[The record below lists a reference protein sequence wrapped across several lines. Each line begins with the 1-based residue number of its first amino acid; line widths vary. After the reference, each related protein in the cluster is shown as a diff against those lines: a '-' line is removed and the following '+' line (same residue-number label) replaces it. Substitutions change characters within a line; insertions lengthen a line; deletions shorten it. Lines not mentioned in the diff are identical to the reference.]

1 MSSQGSERRRNMNF
15 DKDTKILIVGLG
27 LIGGSYAQGL
37 SEAGFEVGAIDRKQT
52 SIDFALEH
60 GFIKHGRTGA
70 DPDYIKDFD
79 LLVFTLYPHIF
90 INWIKENQQYI
101 KSGALLTD
109 VTGVKS
115 GLAEEIQSV
124 LRPDLEF
131 IGAHPMAGRE
141 VSGVENADS
150 KIFVGANYIVTPTE
164 KNSKEAIGVC
174 KRLGK
179 VLGFKMIS
187 ELTPEKHDEM
197 IGFLSQMT
205 HCIAISL
212 MVCKDAAEMAEYTGD
227 SFRDLTR
234 IAKINDE
241 MWSELFLINKK
252 ELVAQM
258 ELFEKHFEKLKK
270 SIEDGDRE
278 TMREMM
284 RLSTARRK
292 FFDDFGKKET

>member
-1 MSSQGSERRRNMNF
+1 MNF

-79 LLVFTLYPHIF
+79 LLVFALYPHIF

-141 VSGVENADS
+141 ISGVENADS